1 MNLYSDRYWH
11 IQMNK
16 PDGKYKDPNCDP
28 KEMLLLPQPV
38 IATNYPKRLADFKNL
53 PIGTIVLVRDGART
67 IALCRIISGWYENS
81 ELCSKFHY
89 DHFRDVEVLHY
100 MSDEDQPNVYGY
112 NIPKRGTF
120 ETCSATTQTGEYIN
134 KIISMLE
141 MNKDLDNY
149 AQLLRVK
156 KNIILQ
162 GAPGT
167 GKTYTTASIA
177 VRICNNEFTD
187 FNNHS
192 RVMEEYER
200 LREEGQIAF
209 CTFHQ
214 SLDYED
220 FVEGMKP
227 VVAEDNG
234 GITYDVEDGI
244 FKSLC
249 LKAQT
254 KEGSDIIACIDK
266 YLESIK
272 GYENKKAIPTISGR
286 SMLYVWW
293 EEGNKTISTRSTV
306 SKSEK
311 AEQHSPS
318 PLNIDKIRLQAIGE
332 GRENNWPHY
341 AKAFINAVKKE
352 YQLENQVSDKP
363 YVLIIDEINRGSISK
378 IFGELITLLEADK
391 RSGSG
396 NHHIS
401 LKLPYSKEDFSVP
414 GNLYIIG
421 TMNTTDRSTGSIDY
435 AVRRRFAFVTLESSV
450 EVIREHVNEEVRD
463 LAIALFEQ
471 INDLFIR
478 QHKNGDFEL
487 EDLMVGHSYF
497 MADDIESLK
506 LKMRYEV
513 VPLIKEYI
521 KDGILR
527 GKKDDEKYFNSWM
540 NATCYYNKELEV
552 SEELV

>member
-1 MNLYSDRYWH
+1 
-11 IQMNK
+11 
-16 PDGKYKDPNCDP
+16 
-28 KEMLLLPQPV
+28 MLLLPQPV

-67 IALCRIISGWYENS
+67 IALCRIISEWYENS

-134 KIISMLE
+134 RIISMLE

-177 VRICNNEFTD
+177 VRMCNNEFTD

-220 FVEGMKP
+220 FVEGLKP
-227 VVAEDNG
+227 IVTEGNG
-234 GITYDVEDGI
+234 GITYDVVDGI

-254 KEGSDIIACIDK
+254 KEGSDIISCIDK

-286 SMLYVWW
+286 SILYVWW
-293 EEGNKTISTRSTV
+293 EEGNKTISTRSMV

-311 AEQHSPS
+311 SEQHSPS
-318 PLNIDKIRLQAIGE
+318 PLNIEKIKLQAIGE
-332 GRENNWPHY
+332 GRENNWTQY

-363 YVLIIDEINRGSISK
+363 YVLIIDEINRGNVSK

-463 LAIALFEQ
+463 LAVALFEQ

-478 QHKNGDFEL
+478 QHKSGDFEL

>member
-1 MNLYSDRYWH
+1 MVDYAEKYWH
-11 IQMNK
+11 IQMHM
-16 PDGKYKDPNCDP
+16 PEGRDGAEIDPRD
-28 KEMLLLPQPV
+28 LLTLSQPV
-38 IATNYPKRLADFKNL
+38 IGIGEWEDKQCEDFKNI
-53 PIGTIVLVRDGART
+53 PIGSIVLVRRGGQA
-67 IALCRIISGWYENS
+67 IALCKITSDPYISE
-81 ELCSKFHY
+81 ELEDKFIHINY
-89 DHFRDVEVLHY
+89 RNVDVLGFI
-100 MSDEDQPNVYGY
+100 SDEDQP
-112 NIPKRGTF
+112 PSQLFSQGTF
-120 ETCSATTQTGEYIN
+120 KCCNNWTNQWSYIN
-134 KIISMLE
+134 EMIRRISMKE
-141 MNKDLDNY
+141 KIDRY

-177 VRICNNEFTD
+177 VRMCNNEFTD

-200 LREEGQIAF
+200 LRDEGQIAF

-220 FVEGMKP
+220 FVEGLKP
-227 VVAEDNG
+227 IVTEGNG

-293 EEGNKTISTRSTV
+293 EEGNKTISTRSMV

-311 AEQHSPS
+311 SEQHSPS
-318 PLNIDKIRLQAIGE
+318 PLNIEKIKLQAIGE
-332 GRENNWPHY
+332 GRENNWTQY

-363 YVLIIDEINRGSISK
+363 YVLIIDEINRGNVSK

-401 LKLPYSKEDFSVP
+401 LKLPYSKEYFSVP

-478 QHKNGDFEL
+478 QHKSGDFEL